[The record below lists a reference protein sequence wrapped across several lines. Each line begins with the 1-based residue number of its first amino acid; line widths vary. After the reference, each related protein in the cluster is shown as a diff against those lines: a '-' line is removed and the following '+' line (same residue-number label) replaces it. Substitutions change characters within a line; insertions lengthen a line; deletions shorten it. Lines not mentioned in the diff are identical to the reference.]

1 MGRYRYG
8 RDMVLSSEWSKEARA
23 LILLALPLVI
33 GNLAWSLI
41 AATDLLLIGRLG
53 ADAVAAAALA
63 LNLYNG
69 FMVIGM
75 GVGMAMS
82 PMIASERGRKSH
94 SVRDIRRTVRQSIWV
109 IATLCMPIWLILWH
123 SEAVFLALGQ
133 APDLSARAATL
144 MRGLQWALLPFL
156 MFFAARNF
164 MGALER
170 PLWGVVIVIAT
181 LPFNFLVGWCLI
193 FGHMGLPALGLFG
206 AGLAS
211 SLSALFMVISALFVV
226 SLDRRFRRYH
236 LLGRFWV
243 PDWSRYAHIWK
254 LGLPIAIMLAFEV
267 TVFNASAFLMGL
279 LGRAELAA
287 HAVAIQIAALC
298 FMVPMGIGQAA
309 TIRVGLRFGQK
320 DAPAVARAGWIA
332 LMIGVAFSVATALVL
347 LVVPRSLIGIFLD
360 VSDPLNAHV
369 VSIGVSFLA
378 VAALFQLVDSTQ
390 VIGGGALR
398 GLHDTKVPMI
408 FAAVGY
414 WGIGMGVGAFLAF
427 RTPMG
432 GVGIWLGLALGLA
445 VVAMMMVVRWTLRKR
460 LGLI

>member
-1 MGRYRYG
+1 
-8 RDMVLSSEWSKEARA
+8 MVLPRTWSTEARA
-23 LILLALPLVI
+23 LVLLALPLVI

-41 AATDLLLIGRLG
+41 AATDLLLIGNLG

-69 FMVIGM
+69 FMIVGM

-82 PMIASERGRKSH
+82 PMIASERGRKPH
-94 SVRDIRRTVRQSIWV
+94 SVRDIRRTVRQAVWAV
-109 IATLCMPIWLILWH
+109 ATLCLPIWLILWH

-133 APDLSARAATL
+133 APDLSTRAATL

-156 MFFAARNF
+156 IFFVVRNF

-170 PLWGVVIVIAT
+170 PIWGVIIVLAT
-181 LPFNFLVGWCLI
+181 LPVNFLVGWAFI
-193 FGHMGLPALGLFG
+193 FGHLGLPALGLFG

-211 SLSALFMVISALFVV
+211 SISALFMLASALTVV
-226 SLDRRFRRYH
+226 SLDRGFRRYH

-243 PDWSRYAHIWK
+243 ADWARYTYIWK
-254 LGLPIAIMLAFEV
+254 LGLPIAITLAFEV

-287 HAVAIQIAALC
+287 HAIAIQIAALC

-309 TIRVGLRFGQK
+309 TIRVGLRFGQN

-332 LMIGVAFSVATALVL
+332 LIIGVAFSTATALVL
-347 LVVPRSLIGIFLD
+347 LIMPRLLIGIFLD
-360 VSDPLNAHV
+360 ISDPLNEQV
-369 VSIGVSFLA
+369 VAIGVAFLA

-390 VIGGGALR
+390 VIIGGALR

-414 WGIGMGVGAFLAF
+414 WGIGMGVGIFLAF
-427 RTPMG
+427 KTPMG

-445 VVAMMMVVRWTLRKR
+445 VVAVMMIVRWMLRRR
-460 LGLI
+460 LRLV